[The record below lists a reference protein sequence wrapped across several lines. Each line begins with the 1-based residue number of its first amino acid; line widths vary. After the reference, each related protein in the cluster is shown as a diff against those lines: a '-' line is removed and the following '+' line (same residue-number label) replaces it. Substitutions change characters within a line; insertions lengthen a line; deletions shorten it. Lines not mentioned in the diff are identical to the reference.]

1 MLVRNRLEAM
11 DFRRL
16 LLVTTVTTAF
26 TALIGVITATTGAG
40 LTCEARWPLCD
51 GAVFGLFPANFM
63 SFIEWFHRLVAMI
76 AGLLIVGSTIAA
88 WRGDSS
94 RRVRFATLL
103 ATVLTPLQIVFGA
116 FTVLV
121 HEFVFGYSVLVLTL
135 HFGLASLI
143 LSLFVAATVWAYTD
157 VSSVSAA
164 GIRRAG
170 TLALL
175 GFPVL
180 AALTPRLFFTFGE
193 VAQFVYYGLGFV
205 VFAALVIVA
214 LWGREIDLR
223 GVPIAGGVA
232 AVLVVAQLI
241 VARQAFGDSG
251 QLLIVGLSFGAF
263 VLTLASVWRLRAI
276 ESGPATSAVASD

>member
-1 MLVRNRLEAM
+1 M

-16 LLVTTVTTAF
+16 LLVTTVTTAL
-26 TALIGVITATTGAG
+26 TALIGVLTATAGAG

-76 AGLLIVGSTIAA
+76 AGLLIVGSTVAA
-88 WRGDSS
+88 WRGGGD
-94 RRVRFATLL
+94 RRVKFATLL
-103 ATVLTPLQIVFGA
+103 ALVLTPLQIVFGA

-143 LSLFVAATVWAYTD
+143 LGLFVAATVWAYTD
-157 VSSVSAA
+157 VSPVSPS
-164 GIRRAG
+164 GIRQAG

-175 GFPVL
+175 CFPVL
-180 AALTPRLFFTFGE
+180 VALTPRLFFSFGE
-193 VAQFVYYGLGFV
+193 VVQFVYYGLGFS

-223 GVPIAGGVA
+223 GVPIAGAAA
-232 AVLVVAQLI
+232 AVLVIAQLI
-241 VARQAFGDSG
+241 IARQAFGDSG
-251 QLLIVGLSFGAF
+251 QLLIVGLSFAAF
-263 VLTLASVWRLRAI
+263 ALTLASVWRVRTL
-276 ESGPATSAVASD
+276 EPGLPASPLASD